1 MGMMT
6 KIIADRRIIRAS
18 AKSVRHILL
27 DIDAP
32 CSADEEVRRPV
43 NFVVALDTSGSM
55 EGKKLSLAKEA
66 IVGALDR
73 LGSRDGFAFVNFAR
87 DGHTVVPYTRA
98 SPAATDLAK
107 VAIADVWS
115 GGMTNLGD
123 GLLHAFQEFKNLDPD
138 AVNRCLILT
147 DGETNR
153 GLTELGDLQALV
165 KAGQRRN
172 ITTSTIGMGN
182 DYDDEVLRKIA
193 LAGKG
198 NFYRA
203 GYDNEIHRH
212 VEREFGAALR
222 VSARDVTV
230 RISVGNEAKIRLLSD
245 YPVTEHEGFIEVC
258 VGDLVAG
265 QSIELAIEV
274 EFFGSAPGT
283 QASCLHVKVQDR
295 DGTMSSENDVVY
307 QAGSDAEVEAQVPD
321 AAAAFRVSEMFG
333 ALATREAVLYNRWS
347 RHIEAQDIIMA
358 AAHAIR
364 ERAAGNRPML
374 TLAEQLERR
383 ALEFRK
389 PMLEPARKD
398 WSSVVSL
405 SLRCVVVP
413 VVPKASA
420 DLPGGFKRPH
430 LRLVQEK
437 TKGRKSDP

>member
-1 MGMMT
+1 MMT
-6 KIIADRRIIRAS
+6 KMIADRRIIRAK

-32 CSADEEVRRPV
+32 CLPDEEVRPV

-55 EGKKLSLAKEA
+55 EGKKLALAKEA
-66 IVGALDR
+66 IIGALER
-73 LGSRDGFAFVNFAR
+73 LGPRDGFAFVTFAR
-87 DGHTVVPYTRA
+87 DGQTVVRYTRA
-98 SPAATDLAK
+98 SPAAMELAK
-107 VAIADVWS
+107 VAIAAVWA

-123 GLLHAFQEFKNLDPD
+123 GLLHAFEEFKNLDPD

-153 GLTELGDLQALV
+153 GLTDLGDLQALV

-182 DYDDEVLRKIA
+182 DYDDEVLRKLA

-203 GYDNEIHRH
+203 GYDNEIHKH

-222 VSARDVTV
+222 VSARDVSV
-230 RISVGNEAKIRLLSD
+230 RISVGSGAKVRLLSD

-265 QSIELAIEV
+265 QSVELAAEV
-274 EFFGSAPGT
+274 EFLAPAGT
-283 QASCLHVKVQDR
+283 QASCLHVKVQDL
-295 DGTMSSENDVVY
+295 DGTMSFENEVVY
-307 QAGSDAEVEAQVPD
+307 QPGTDAEVAAQVPD

-358 AAHAIR
+358 TAHAIR
-364 ERAAGNRPML
+364 ARAAGHGPML
-374 TLAEQLERR
+374 ALAEQLERR

-413 VVPKASA
+413 VVAKTSDA
-420 DLPGGFKRPH
+420 LPRGIRRPH

-437 TKGRKSDP
+437 DKGRICDP